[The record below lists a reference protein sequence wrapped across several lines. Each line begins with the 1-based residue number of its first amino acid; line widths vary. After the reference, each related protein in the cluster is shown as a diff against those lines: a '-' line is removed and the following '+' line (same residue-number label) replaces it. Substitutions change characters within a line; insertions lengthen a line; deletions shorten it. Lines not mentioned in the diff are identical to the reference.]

1 MVLNFKNN
9 LSRSVKKFMLLYFE
23 ADMHR
28 LSNALKFIRYFNV
41 EEEERT
47 ELR

>member
-41 EEEERT
+41 EEED
-47 ELR
+47 